1 MKMKMFHHCMY
12 TAFAISSYKRK
23 FNIYFCIIVYLILS
37 RYKIS
42 QYIFFHNNTCII
54 ILLKFRPPQKE
65 NTMVEEEAAEM
76 EDKVSEAEEESA
88 DQKAKSKPKEV

>member
-1 MKMKMFHHCMY
+1 MKMFHHCMF
-12 TAFAISSYKRK
+12 TAFAISSYQKK
-23 FNIYFCIIVYLILS
+23 IQYILLHYCLSHSS
-37 RYKIS
+37 RYKIL
-42 QYIFFHNNTCII
+42 QYFFYHNNTCIL